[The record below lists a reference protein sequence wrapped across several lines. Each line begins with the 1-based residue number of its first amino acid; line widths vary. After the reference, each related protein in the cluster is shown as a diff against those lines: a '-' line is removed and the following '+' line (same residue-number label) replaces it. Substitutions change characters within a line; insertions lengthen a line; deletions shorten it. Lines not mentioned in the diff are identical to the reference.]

1 MNLIEQSENLVSK
14 LLKDKLSRSY
24 TYHNFKRTRNVVKAV
39 ITFADSEDI
48 TASDKEIVVVHLSV
62 MIQDIQKI
70 VEIML
75 LLVVQ

>member
-24 TYHNFKRTRNVVKAV
+24 TYHNFKRTRNVVNAV

-48 TASDKEIVVVHLSV
+48 LYLIREIVVVHLGL

-70 VEIML
+70 AK
-75 LLVVQ
+75 